1 MNGWASGN
9 TWRANKHWQSGDE
22 EWEKKWAVFWSKP
35 LATQATVPQNLSGEY
50 ADQYYKMPY
59 FTAPL
64 SWYVTKPDGSR
75 AETSPGSIF
84 AMMGVEY
91 TIAYTGGVTRKYF
104 DSAESTH
111 LLDKNGKIINVKT
124 EYTDIV
130 NITEGFWA
138 SLVGPLYATRRGKGS
153 FHAKYTIGHNLHTAS
168 NWEPIQVIGEGD
180 FTVEILERQI
190 NMTVK
195 NWTFTDPNIELLYDG
210 RYKANLIHKPV
221 AVAGNIGGS
230 GGTWTSDKNE
240 NGHGYLFLK

>member
-1 MNGWASGN
+1 MNGWMLGN
-9 TWRANKHWQSGDE
+9 ICKANGHWQSGKR
-22 EWEKKWAVFWSKP
+22 WRKKWAVSWNKP
-35 LATQATVPQNLSGEY
+35 LATQVTVPQNLSGEY

-75 AETSPGSIF
+75 AETRPGDIF
-84 AMMGVEY
+84 AMMGAEY
-91 TIAYTGGVTRKYF
+91 TITYTGGVKRKYF
-104 DSAESTH
+104 NSAESTH
-111 LLDKNGKIINVKT
+111 LLDKDGKIINIKT

-138 SLVGPLYATRRGKGS
+138 SLVGPLYATRRGKGR

-195 NWTFTDPNIELLYDG
+195 NWTFTDPNIELLYNG
-210 RYKANLIHKPV
+210 RYKATLIHKPV

-240 NGHGYLFLK
+240 NGYGFLFVN